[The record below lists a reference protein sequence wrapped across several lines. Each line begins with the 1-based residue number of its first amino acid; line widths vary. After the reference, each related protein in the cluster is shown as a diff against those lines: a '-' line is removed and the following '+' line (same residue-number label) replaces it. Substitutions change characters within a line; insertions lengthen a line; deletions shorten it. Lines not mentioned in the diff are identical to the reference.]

1 MRKEFFPYKISIFV
15 MQLLFQI
22 SNLKKMLFSGE
33 AYAFDNDLYD
43 YYNVSVY
50 SRSFVREQVI
60 ILFYFLFLFFCSGKN
75 ILRKLF
81 EADTSNS
88 FLIRY

>member
-1 MRKEFFPYKISIFV
+1 
-15 MQLLFQI
+15 MQLFFQI
-22 SNLKKMLFSGE
+22 ANLKKMLFSGE

-60 ILFYFLFLFFCSGKN
+60 ILFYCLFFCNGE
-75 ILRKLF
+75 IF
-81 EADTSNS
+81 
-88 FLIRY
+88 

>member
-1 MRKEFFPYKISIFV
+1 MGKESFSYKTSIFR

-60 ILFYFLFLFFCSGKN
+60 ILFYFLKFFCNGKN